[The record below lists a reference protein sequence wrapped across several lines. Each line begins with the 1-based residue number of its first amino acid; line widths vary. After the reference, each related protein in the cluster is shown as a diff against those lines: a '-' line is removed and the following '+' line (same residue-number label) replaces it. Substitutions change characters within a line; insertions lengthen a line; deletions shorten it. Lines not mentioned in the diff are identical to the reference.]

1 MVPVRL
7 LGNRGSSSTP
17 SFNHRRSSIHTRIDR
32 DPHTQPASFL
42 WFALPRTLSL
52 MNFQAAQKRE
62 KAPTTRVRKKKDKQ
76 T

>member
-32 DPHTQPASFL
+32 DPHTTSIV
-42 WFALPRTLSL
+42 SL
-52 MNFQAAQKRE
+52 VCAAQDTLPDEFPSSTKERKGTYHQSE
-62 KAPTTRVRKKKDKQ
+62 KKER
-76 T
+76 